1 MEELPDDF
9 SPSEDEDGLGADG
22 RVECHDG
29 KAERSSSDQPSPP
42 QHAIQCLI
50 CLDVPEA
57 GTEVCTLRCGHQYCR
72 SCIEQWWMMAE
83 RNTCP
88 TCRKQHPSFRGAA
101 YSTVS
106 AEPIDNAAASAEV
119 NSCILV
125 TTTLAVAGGGPKTT
139 APPPATVPEVGLTLP
154 AVGAMVQVLFKTL
167 LVGEVVPMPDSDSV
181 INGMRSSGTEFFFV
195 RFEDGELWKI
205 VVGKHRY
212 TELPCDDSPTA
223 KKSQKAKLPSPRPKK
238 RSRNSELTSP
248 PAACG
253 SDMAAAC

>member
-1 MEELPDDF
+1 M
-9 SPSEDEDGLGADG
+9 
-22 RVECHDG
+22 
-29 KAERSSSDQPSPP
+29 
-42 QHAIQCLI
+42 
-50 CLDVPEA
+50 
-57 GTEVCTLRCGHQYCR
+57 
-72 SCIEQWWMMAE
+72 
-83 RNTCP
+83 
-88 TCRKQHPSFRGAA
+88 
-101 YSTVS
+101 
-106 AEPIDNAAASAEV
+106 
-119 NSCILV
+119 V

-212 TELPCDDSPTA
+212 TELPCDGSPTA
-223 KKSQKAKLPSPRPKK
+223 KKSQKVKLPSPRPKK
-238 RSRNSELTSP
+238 RCRNNELTSP

-253 SDMAAAC
+253 SDMAAACRESHAATELESDRLPHAVEPYTIGTNITAAFRKHVCNENDSIVSVVMGSDARNQPETAVWADTAGQELAESRDCPVGARRYG